1 MSIRSL
7 IAAALLA
14 LSPLGCNGGHK
25 AMASDKP
32 SADDVERKLKRGESV
47 AMEGKHISGDID
59 LTKAGS
65 AAQGLPET
73 RAEVRGELVFVNC
86 VFEGSVS
93 GRLQTGSGLV
103 TADFAKDVSFV
114 GCVFE
119 KDIDL
124 GQCTFRGRLRLERCA
139 VKGEARLDG
148 AAAQGGAILNQTEF
162 EGKAMLDG
170 MRLGGQSGFAGM
182 KFRQTAI
189 LQNIRAECDVMMV
202 DCEFG
207 GICDLSRIRIE
218 GDLNLSN
225 SEFAGRAECRDGRI
239 YGNATIAGAKFGGN
253 VTCENTLID
262 GLVRIDGSEF
272 GKDVEVTRCT
282 FAERPDTQAIKI
294 ADGARVKASGN
305 RLSTQPLNTTL

>member
-1 MSIRSL
+1 MGIKGL

-14 LSPLGCNGGHK
+14 FSSLGCDGGHK

-32 SADDVERKLKRGESV
+32 SAQDVVKTLKKGGCV
-47 AMEGKHISGDID
+47 AMEGKHITGDLD
-59 LTKAGS
+59 LTKAG
-65 AAQGLPET
+65 ATTNGLPET
-73 RAEVRGELVFVNC
+73 RSAVSGEIVFVNC

-93 GRLQTGSGLV
+93 GRVLTESGLV

-114 GCVFE
+114 ECVFE
-119 KDIDL
+119 KDLDF

-148 AAAQGGAILNQTEF
+148 AVARGGAVLNHTEF
-162 EGKAMLDG
+162 EGRAMLDG
-170 MRLGGQSGFAGM
+170 MRFGGQSGFAGL

-207 GICDLSRIRIE
+207 GTCDMSHIRID

-225 SEFAGRAECRDGRI
+225 SEFAGRTECRDARI
-239 YGNATIAGAKFGGN
+239 YGNATIAGARFGGN
-253 VTCENTLID
+253 VICENTLVD
-262 GLVRIDGSEF
+262 GLVRLNGSEF
-272 GKDVEVTRCT
+272 GKDIEVTHCT

-294 ADGARVKASGN
+294 SEGTRVKTSDN
-305 RLSTQPLNTTL
+305 RISTQPLNTTL

>member
-1 MSIRSL
+1 MGIRSL

-14 LSPLGCNGGHK
+14 LSSMGCDGGHK

-32 SADDVERKLKRGESV
+32 SAQEVAKILKKGGCV
-47 AMEGKHISGDID
+47 AMEGKHITGDLD
-59 LTKAGS
+59 LTAVGG
-65 AAQGLPET
+65 AARGLPET
-73 RAEVRGELVFVNC
+73 RAAVSGEIVFVNC

-93 GRLQTGSGLV
+93 GRLQTGNGLV

-119 KDIDL
+119 KDLDL

-148 AAAQGGAILNQTEF
+148 AVAQGGAVLNNTEF
-162 EGKAMLDG
+162 EGRAMLDG
-170 MRLGGQSGFAGM
+170 MRFCGKSGFASL
-182 KFRQTAI
+182 KFHQMAI

-207 GICDLSRIRIE
+207 GACDMSHIRID

-225 SEFAGRAECRDGRI
+225 SEFAGRAECRDARI
-239 YGNATIAGAKFGGN
+239 YGNATIAGARFGGN
-253 VTCENTLID
+253 VICENTLID
-262 GLVRIDGSEF
+262 GIVRLNGSEF
-272 GKDVEVTRCT
+272 GKDVEVTHCT
-282 FAERPDTQAIKI
+282 FAERPDTQAVKI
-294 ADGARVKASGN
+294 SEGARVKTGN
-305 RLSTQPLNTTL
+305 NRIFTQPLNTTL